1 MLTRPAGRSL
11 GGWLIVSNREGVGA
25 VLIAAGWVLV
35 GFGISQWLA
44 LGVIGWGLMGLG
56 VFVWVV
62 GRLLSS

>member
-1 MLTRPAGRSL
+1 M
-11 GGWLIVSNREGVGA
+11 SNREGVGA